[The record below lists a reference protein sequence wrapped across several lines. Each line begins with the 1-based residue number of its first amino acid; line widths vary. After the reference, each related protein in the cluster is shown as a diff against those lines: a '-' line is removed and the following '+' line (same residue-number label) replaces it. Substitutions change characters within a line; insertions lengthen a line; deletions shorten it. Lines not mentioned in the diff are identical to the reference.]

1 MYTYTHLSSL
11 KHEKVH
17 APKCRHL
24 LILGLFSNL
33 YTFSSETHQYERS
46 PPMLNKTSSSPSYG
60 KYSVKVST
68 MNKKK
73 PKINLNTFRPN

>member
-1 MYTYTHLSSL
+1 
-11 KHEKVH
+11 
-17 APKCRHL
+17 
-24 LILGLFSNL
+24 
-33 YTFSSETHQYERS
+33 
-46 PPMLNKTSSSPSYG
+46 MLNKTSSSPSYG